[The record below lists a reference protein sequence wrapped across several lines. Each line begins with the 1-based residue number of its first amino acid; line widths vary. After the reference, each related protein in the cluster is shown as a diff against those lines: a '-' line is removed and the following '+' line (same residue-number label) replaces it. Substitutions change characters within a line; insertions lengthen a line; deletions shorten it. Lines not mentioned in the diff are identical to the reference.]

1 MVHQS
6 KVGDKE
12 EVQCLNLWS
21 FSTVFVLITLYTDKM
36 DREIEL
42 SL

>member
-21 FSTVFVLITLYTDKM
+21 FSTIFVFITLYTDKKA
-36 DREIEL
+36 REIEL